1 MFSPQSKTELKSAV
15 DECLTE
21 EMKGAISKFLKLSPE
36 GDRPGGQHG
45 AIGEWDVSSVNDMSA
60 IFGDALVF
68 NDDISKW
75 DVSGVTNM
83 IRMFAKAQSFNGDI
97 SKWDVS
103 KVNDISAMFRVL
115 VFFFLVS
122 PPEEN
127 ISSLNAF

>member
-1 MFSPQSKTELKSAV
+1 MSVMFSDAV
-15 DECLTE
+15 L
-21 EMKGAISKFLKLSPE
+21 
-36 GDRPGGQHG
+36 
-45 AIGEWDVSSVNDMSA
+45 
-60 IFGDALVF
+60 F

-75 DVSGVTNM
+75 DVSGVNNM
-83 IRMFAKAQSFNGDI
+83 IHMFAKEQSFNGEI